1 MSKQKPIINNMS
13 RKLKLRAKNTNDEE
27 EDDIDYSLFDK
38 YNDNTSYIIEE
49 NKIESEI
56 KNTKE
61 DLDYLKQTL
70 NYKLDDSPVNKSVNS
85 KKENEIKKK
94 KTEEYLNL
102 NNEKEGNELPMVR
115 YTSTNYNTDETY
127 NN

>member
-70 NYKLDDSPVNKSVNS
+70 NYKLDDSPVNK
-85 KKENEIKKK
+85 KLI
-94 KTEEYLNL
+94 
-102 NNEKEGNELPMVR
+102 
-115 YTSTNYNTDETY
+115 
-127 NN
+127 

>member
-13 RKLKLRAKNTNDEE
+13 RKLKLKSKNSSDEE
-27 EDDIDYSLFDK
+27 EDDIDSSLYDK
-38 YNDNTSYIIEE
+38 YNDESSYLIEE

-61 DLDYLKQTL
+61 DLDDLKLKL
-70 NYKLDDSPVNKSVNS
+70 NYKLDDSPINKSKNS

-94 KTEEYLNL
+94 KTEDYISI

>member
-13 RKLKLRAKNTNDEE
+13 RKLKLKSKNSSDEE
-27 EDDIDYSLFDK
+27 EDDIDSSLYDK
-38 YNDNTSYIIEE
+38 YNDESSYLIEE

-61 DLDYLKQTL
+61 DLNYLKQTL
-70 NYKLDDSPVNKSVNS
+70 NYKLDDSPVNKSINS

-94 KTEEYLNL
+94 VEDYLNL